1 MNLNA
6 KANLFKFTFPVGFFP
21 EEVVTKYE
29 RYIEKSQ
36 IPYKSFYDFMNSTI
50 QTVTIPSLNVDIV
63 EQNGAYRVAQ
73 KWRSGYET
81 IRMIDRSFTVEF
93 KLVESFM
100 NYFALMEAFFEF
112 NSFQTKEE
120 HLPDMV
126 LEVYD
131 TDLLRTLKIK
141 YGQVLYKSIP
151 TAISFNHGD
160 VRNQFKTFS
169 AVFAYNNLEIDFDFI
184 EDN

>member
-6 KANLFKFTFPVGFFP
+6 KSNLFRFTFPVGFFP
-21 EEVVTKYE
+21 KKITDKYE
-29 RYIEKSQ
+29 RYLEKSQ
-36 IPYKSFYDFMNSTI
+36 IPFKNFEDFINSTI
-50 QTVTIPSLNVDIV
+50 QSVTIPSLNGDIV
-63 EQNGAYRVAQ
+63 EQKGAYRVAQ
-73 KWRSGYET
+73 KWRSGFET
-81 IRMIDRSFTVEF
+81 IRMLERSFTVEF

-112 NSFQTKEE
+112 HDFQTKVEY
-120 HLPDMV
+120 LSDLV

-160 VRNQFKTFS
+160 VRNTFKTFS
-169 AVFAYNNLEIDFDFI
+169 INFVYNNLEIDFDFI